1 VFPYRDVRATSRCRA
16 GVAAD
21 PTIPSWSW
29 ADLRS
34 SFAAAYRAIRFRDP
48 PATFRRSMGSSA
60 ATPASADCS
69 TYSPHSQGL
78 RPSSRVFTRGYL
90 SRRAL
95 SSAARRASLG
105 VSCPSAHARPAGPL
119 ARGFHAPLRSGHE
132 VSTSSPAYSPR
143 ALPAVFHAGAPMG
156 FALQGFAPP
165 GPSAPLPRPHHP
177 HDVGC
182 PPAAHFAAAE
192 VAPFRRATRKPVLRA
207 SRPRSPLP
215 AAGCSPDAAGE
226 RSPPGLPSSLGP
238 LPPPAAPP
246 RSAASPHGLPDGF
259 RTCALQPPRP
269 SGVFT
274 ASGPARLREPS
285 SPSEVLSPF

>member
-1 VFPYRDVRATSRCRA
+1 VIPYRDVRATSRCRA

-21 PTIPSWSW
+21 PIIPSWSW

-34 SFAAAYRAIRFRDP
+34 LFAAAYRAIRFRDP

-60 ATPASADCS
+60 TTPASADRS

-78 RPSSRVFTRGYL
+78 RPSSRVFTRGRL
-90 SRRAL
+90 PRHAL

-119 ARGFHAPLRSGHE
+119 ARGFHAPLRSGLE
-132 VSTSSPAYSPR
+132 VSTSSPACSPR
-143 ALPAVFHAGAPMG
+143 ALPALFHAGAPMG

-182 PPAAHFAAAE
+182 PPAAHLAAVQ
-192 VAPFRRATRKPVLRA
+192 VAPSRRATRKPVLRA
-207 SRPRSPLP
+207 SRTRSPLP

-226 RSPPGLPSSLGP
+226 RSPPGFSSSLGP
-238 LPPPAAPP
+238 LLPPAAPP
-246 RSAASPHGLPDGF
+246 RSAAPSMDFPTAFGLAPCSRPG
-259 RTCALQPPRP
+259 PPR
-269 SGVFT
+269 
-274 ASGPARLREPS
+274 S
-285 SPSEVLSPF
+285 SRRVA